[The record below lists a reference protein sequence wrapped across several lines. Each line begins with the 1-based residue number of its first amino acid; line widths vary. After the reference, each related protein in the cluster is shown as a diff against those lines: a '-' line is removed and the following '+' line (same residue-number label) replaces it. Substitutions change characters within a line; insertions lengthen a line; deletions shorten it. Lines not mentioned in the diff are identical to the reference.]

1 MGEITELK
9 GSHEAQPDRPEAEPL
24 PVAGASAGPTNE
36 ELAEEDLLEE
46 ELLVEEISIDGMCGV
61 Y

>member
-1 MGEITELK
+1 MDDTAIAADADT
-9 GSHEAQPDRPEAEPL
+9 D
-24 PVAGASAGPTNE
+24 
-36 ELAEEDLLEE
+36 LAEDLLEE

>member
-1 MGEITELK
+1 MDETTNSAETTETL
-9 GSHEAQPDRPEAEPL
+9 S
-24 PVAGASAGPTNE
+24 
-36 ELAEEDLLEE
+36 DLLEE

>member
-1 MGEITELK
+1 MDQDAPNTI
-9 GSHEAQPDRPEAEPL
+9 EA
-24 PVAGASAGPTNE
+24 
-36 ELAEEDLLEE
+36 EDLLEE

>member
-1 MGEITELK
+1 MDQTLTAATETDEQD
-9 GSHEAQPDRPEAEPL
+9 EA
-24 PVAGASAGPTNE
+24 T
-36 ELAEEDLLEE
+36 DLLEE

>member
-1 MGEITELK
+1 MDDTAIAADADT
-9 GSHEAQPDRPEAEPL
+9 D
-24 PVAGASAGPTNE
+24 TD
-36 ELAEEDLLEE
+36 LAEDLLEE

>member
-1 MGEITELK
+1 MEHAITTADEVE
-9 GSHEAQPDRPEAEPL
+9 HD
-24 PVAGASAGPTNE
+24 
-36 ELAEEDLLEE
+36 DLLEE